1 MRSLIIATIL
11 CLWSAPAFACM
22 YDSDCKTG
30 NICISG
36 ACTPSHSTDDNDAP
50 APAKRVTKGKEF
62 HLHQGLKPRGR
73 LSRPLNSESKPR
85 RAAVMGDGAGEDFSR
100 LGFG

>member
-22 YDSDCKTG
+22 YDTDCKTG

-36 ACTPSHSTDDNDAP
+36 TCTPSHSTSDDDNDAP
-50 APAKRVTKGKEF
+50 APAKPVTKGKACYSNGDCDPGSTCIKGSSLEGVC
-62 HLHQGLKPRGR
+62 LGR
-73 LSRPLNSESKPR
+73 
-85 RAAVMGDGAGEDFSR
+85 
-100 LGFG
+100 